1 MTMLLTKTASIAC
14 KNPTKFLHSYID
26 ETPKTKG
33 YYAVYFWNLNHQCT
47 RAEIDYWNGKNFMS
61 ESMIGLTEESIFM
74 WEDVNEY
81 MKYCNMDE
89 YIDGVEE
96 SSQIDDEIVINH

>member
-1 MTMLLTKTASIAC
+1 
-14 KNPTKFLHSYID
+14 
-26 ETPKTKG
+26 
-33 YYAVYFWNLNHQCT
+33 
-47 RAEIDYWNGKNFMS
+47 MS

-96 SSQIDDEIVINH
+96 SSICDDEIVINH

>member
-1 MTMLLTKTASIAC
+1 
-14 KNPTKFLHSYID
+14 
-26 ETPKTKG
+26 
-33 YYAVYFWNLNHQCT
+33 
-47 RAEIDYWNGKNFMS
+47 
-61 ESMIGLTEESIFM
+61 M

-96 SSQIDDEIVINH
+96 SSQIDDDEIVINY